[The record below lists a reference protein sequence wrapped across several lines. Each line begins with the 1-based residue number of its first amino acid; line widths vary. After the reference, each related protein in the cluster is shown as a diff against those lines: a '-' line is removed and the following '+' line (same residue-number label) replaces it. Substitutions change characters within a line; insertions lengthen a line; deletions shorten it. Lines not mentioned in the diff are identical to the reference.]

1 MKKQFLALLIACL
14 LVMTFSICFAASKFS
29 DTVNTKYDTA
39 VEYLTNKKVVDGYNE
54 NGVIS
59 YKPGN
64 PVTRAEFS
72 KLVVEGL
79 GLKKITDLPMLKFS
93 DINLTDKKHWGYD
106 WIKVAVE
113 NNIIVGY
120 PDGTFGPDRTITFA
134 ECETM
139 ILRAMKLESAMTDK
153 SWPNGYMNEASKQ
166 GLLNNVSY
174 TNPNAAAN
182 RGEIAISLYN
192 MVTKVEK
199 QKMEDELA
207 KKEAEQKAE
216 KEAKE
221 NALDFNIV
229 ASTSS
234 SKDTYYLKLLDDK
247 TKYEIYS
254 IAGKTKLTD
263 SKVEDLE
270 NNVIGYKEGKNGLE
284 VNVTYTPSSFDS
296 AKVITKVDGSKI
308 TYKDK
313 STWDT
318 SSTTLVNKY
327 KLYTFIRVTAS
338 VNDDDEV
345 ELDKVAKLGLGL
357 SSAKFVKNE
366 RVLVDDTNKV
376 IVFLKGIDASET
388 IKKGKINGSSVDTSD
403 YEYGWVTATRS
414 KSKTDYVKI
423 GKTEYEVYS
432 KSSDFEDDTFVVYT
446 IQSEGDDYD
455 VVKLVKQYGVYDL
468 DGNANVVK
476 SVSGGTKVTY
486 GSTTVDFGTSS
497 NLKKYEDYEV
507 VEIQV
512 KEASDGV
519 LEVTDYDTGVDLEDV
534 TFKAGDRFIIDTKN
548 EVFAIF
554 HGLSASNSYSKGK
567 KQVVVNYT
575 VKYEWASGTEQ
586 VGTLPSDSTVQSGKT
601 HTVWNPSNAN
611 YTFTFKNK
619 STGTTYTAG
628 KSITVS
634 GNIVIVVTTTKVDT
648 ELERL
653 TKAVKDAKAA
663 YDAAKAVTAEKKS
676 AMDSKE
682 AAKTKA
688 INAYGDA
695 ERAYQAAESSYN
707 NYSGDDE
714 EMRLKL
720 KREYE
725 AAVIALSEKDTAMD
739 KAIEEWEA
747 AQTAYN
753 AALHDEEVAYQKHE
767 DAKDALA
774 AYVESNG

>member
-1 MKKQFLALLIACL
+1 
-14 LVMTFSICFAASKFS
+14 
-29 DTVNTKYDTA
+29 
-39 VEYLTNKKVVDGYNE
+39 
-54 NGVIS
+54 
-59 YKPGN
+59 
-64 PVTRAEFS
+64 
-72 KLVVEGL
+72 
-79 GLKKITDLPMLKFS
+79 MLKFS

-366 RVLVDDTNKV
+366 RVLVDDSNKV

-575 VKYEWASGTEQ
+575 VKYNWKTGSDLGLGDAPTDKSVASGT
-586 VGTLPSDSTVQSGKT
+586 
-601 HTVWNPSNAN
+601 
-611 YTFTFKNK
+611 
-619 STGTTYTAG
+619 
-628 KSITVS
+628 SITVWKPTVPDGYALTLKKGS
-634 GNIVIVVTTTKVDT
+634 TVLAPGSSLKITANTTIDIYYEKSKT
-648 ELERL
+648 ELE
-653 TKAVKDAKAA
+653 KA
-663 YDAAKAVTAEKKS
+663 YDAMQAALTAWNN
-676 AMDSKE
+676 
-682 AAKTKA
+682 AKTDEANKKTA
-688 INAYGDA
+688 MENA
-695 ERAYQAAESSYN
+695 
-707 NYSGDDE
+707 SGDV
-714 EMRLKL
+714 
-720 KREYE
+720 
-725 AAVIALSEKDTAMD
+725 AT
-739 KAIEEWEA
+739 
-747 AQTAYN
+747 AQTAYDT
-753 AALHDEEVAYQKHE
+753 ADEEYQAAKEAFEDDDGSDSDVTAQLLETMNAKAEIRSSKKSILDSKKTTFNNAKSAYINAQKTTANKE
-767 DAKDALA
+767 AAYEEAKAAWMALA
-774 AYVESNG
+774 EE